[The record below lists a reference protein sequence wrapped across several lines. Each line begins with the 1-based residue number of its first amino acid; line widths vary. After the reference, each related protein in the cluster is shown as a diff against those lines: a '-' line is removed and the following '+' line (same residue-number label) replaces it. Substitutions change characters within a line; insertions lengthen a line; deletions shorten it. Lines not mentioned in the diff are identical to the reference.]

1 VGSKTGIRQS
11 FAAPARNDCVEIRGA
26 RQNNLK
32 GIDLDLPLGKLTVV
46 TGPSGSGKS
55 SLAFE
60 TIYAEGQRRYVETF
74 SPYMRQFLDRM
85 DKPRVDD
92 IRGIPPAIAIEQAN
106 PVKSSRSTV
115 GTMTEIND
123 YLKLLWPHV
132 AKAFCP
138 NCGREIRPET
148 AQSIADQ
155 ILQDCAGKNVLI
167 TFWVAVPPKTA
178 PRAFFDFLQQ
188 QGYLRVWIDNQVV
201 RADVAEPAF
210 GGQPLQVRTADAK
223 HERGRRGRAIQ
234 PVGSTGCPPGAER
247 TDPKIKRLGARVQ
260 VIQDRIAIGEENRA
274 RIAEAIETALRFG
287 KGKVN
292 VIPVEAGV
300 SPAKSKNAA
309 DAAATTA
316 MPFSIGWHC
325 AYCDLDIRPP
335 TPGLLSF
342 NNPLGACP
350 ECRGFGR
357 TISIDLN
364 KAIPDRR
371 LSIKQGVV
379 RVFRGAEFG
388 ESQKDLLRACAR
400 EEVDINVPFEELPE
414 ADQDFVIE
422 GEKRSGDY
430 TEEDYEHDRWYGVR
444 GFFRWLES
452 KTYKMHVRVLLSRY
466 RAYITCPR
474 CKGGR
479 YQPEA
484 LNYKISI
491 KPEIRTPKSE
501 IVLSL
506 PEFQALPISDAHDFL
521 RNIEIPAP
529 NKTAQMLRD
538 EICARLNYLCEVG
551 VSYLTLDRSTRTLSG
566 GEVQRVNLTTCLGA
580 SLVNTLFVMDE
591 PSIGLH
597 PRDVGQLVRVMRNLR
612 DKGNTLLVVEH
623 EEQIIRAADNLIDLG
638 PGRGEDGGELVWN
651 GPLDDFLA
659 RNGENVGSAGA
670 SPAVSHASRDT
681 GIIFGGAPKTALEG
695 ARAPQSLTRDYLTNR
710 KSIRFPK
717 SRRDWTSSIKLVG
730 ARQHNLKNIDV
741 DLPLGV
747 FACVTGVSGSG
758 KSTLIHDVL
767 YRNLLRARGQS
778 SDHQPSQSYGSAG
791 EPGACKS
798 VIGAHRIADVVMVD
812 QLPLARTPRS
822 TPILYLGLFDRVREL
837 FAARPEAM
845 AQGLTAGAFSF
856 NSGGGRCERCS
867 GTGYEKI
874 EMQFLSDLFVRC
886 AECEGKRFQ
895 PHVLKVRVQNKSIHD
910 VLELTVSEAI
920 EFFAQIGETTIEPSL
935 GAARPPLPG
944 RERNEVRV
952 GRATEISNGLKV
964 LEEVGLGYLRLGQ
977 PLNTLS
983 GGESQRLKLVRH
995 LTQTENVLPAS
1006 ALDGLRRGER
1016 STPMNREQA
1025 SNDQNRNGE
1034 AIGNLFIFDE
1044 PTTGLHFDD
1053 VAMLLQLFQR
1063 LVDRGHSIVVIE
1075 HNLEVIKCADWIID
1089 LGPEA
1094 GEAGGEVVATGTPEE
1109 IARVKHSHTGKFL
1122 RDVLG
1127 KGSAGMLPAVRG
1139 ILPRATQRAYA
1150 NDGNEFTLGAAEKPS
1165 DSMPDGASRMLALP
1179 NQRADGGRDGAIQ
1192 IHGAREH
1199 NLKNIDIKIP
1209 REQLVVITGLSGS
1222 GKSTLAFDI
1231 LFAEGQRRFLDSMS
1245 PYARQFVEQLE
1256 KPDVDLVSGL
1266 PPSVAIEQRVTRGG
1280 GKSTVATVT
1289 EVYHFLRL
1297 LFAKT
1302 GTQFCPDCDLPVA
1315 KQSVAS
1321 IVKQIEAAANRA
1333 PVKVLAPLVKAR
1345 KGFHTDVA
1353 HWAERQGFDTLY
1365 VDGRLVP
1372 ISHFRKL
1379 ERFIEHTIDVVVGM
1393 IDRRRVVHARDIVRR
1408 ALEIGRGTARLLDSK
1423 NRLTVTSTEM
1433 SCPGCGRAFEELDP
1447 RLFSFNS
1454 PHGACE
1460 ECGGFGE
1467 IWDRELQTAA
1477 NRDGESLLEN
1487 ELAAE
1492 RESEWI
1498 EEGEARECP
1507 SCHGSRL
1514 NAVARHVR
1522 VQGFTIDQF
1531 TNLSASEAARAID
1544 RLKFKGAHQTI
1555 AAGLLP
1561 EIQQRLLFMEK
1572 VGLGYLALGRSAK
1585 TLSGGESQ
1593 RIRLAAQLGSNLR
1606 GVLYVLD
1613 EPTIG
1618 LHPRDNLRLLETLTA
1633 LRNKGNSLV
1642 VVEHDDE
1649 TMRHADHIIDLG
1661 PRAGIHGGEV
1671 VVSGTLRDIER
1682 TPNSETARCLKKPLC
1697 HPIRGSRRS
1706 LPDTENWIEI
1716 RSACAN
1722 NLKGID
1728 VRFPV
1733 GRLSVIT
1740 GISGSGKSTLMH
1752 NVIWPA
1758 VCEQLKER
1766 KRAGNGDLFKLVSG
1780 AEEIEAVYE
1789 VDQSPIGKTSR
1800 STPGTYVK
1808 VFDEIRGLY
1817 AQLPVSRVRGYS
1829 ASRFSF
1835 NAEGGRCE
1843 TCKGQGAIKLEMN
1856 FLPSSYVPC
1865 EDCHGRRYNPQTLE
1879 VLYNEKSIGD
1889 VMEMTIEEAAQ
1900 FFSAHP
1906 KIARP
1911 LSLLLDTGLGY
1922 LKLGQPSPTLSGGE
1936 AQRLKLVTQLK
1947 RGVGRAADER
1957 IRKMRKPGSTLYLL
1971 EEPTIGLHMADI
1983 ELLLNVLHR
1992 LVDEGNTV
2000 IVIEHNLSVI
2010 AEADYIVDLGP
2021 EAGDAGGDLVACGTP
2036 EQVAKNRV
2044 SRTAPFLQKVLNQ
2057 SATRV
2062 FST

>member
-1 VGSKTGIRQS
+1 VSTEITQQIGGGDQHIASVRSPRICGASRDLELSPVGSKTGKKLRVFTS
-11 FAAPARNDCVEIRGA
+11 TRNDCVEIRGA

-32 GIDLDLPLGKLTVV
+32 GIDVDLLLGKLTVV

-55 SLAFE
+55 SLAFD

-85 DKPRVDD
+85 DKPRVDA
-92 IRGIPPAIAIEQAN
+92 IHGIPPAIAIEQAN
-106 PVKSSRSTV
+106 PVKTSRSTV

-123 YLKLLWPHV
+123 YLKLLWPRI
-132 AKAFCP
+132 ARAFCP
-138 NCGREIRPET
+138 NCAREIRPES
-148 AQSIADQ
+148 AQSIAEQ
-155 ILQDCAGKNVLI
+155 ILRECTGKNIVI
-167 TFWVAVPPKTA
+167 TFWVSVPPKTE
-178 PRAFFDFLQQ
+178 PRKFFDFLQQ

-201 RADVAEPAF
+201 RVDEA
-210 GGQPLQVRTADAK
+210 
-223 HERGRRGRAIQ
+223 
-234 PVGSTGCPPGAER
+234 
-247 TDPKIKRLGARVQ
+247 DPKNRRLGVRVQ
-260 VIQDRIAIGEENRA
+260 VIQDRIAITQENRG
-274 RIAEAIETALRFG
+274 RLMEAIETALRFG
-287 KGKVN
+287 KGQMN
-292 VIPVEAGV
+292 VIPIEGNIEHRTSNIEPPTDHGSLKAEYI
-300 SPAKSKNAA
+300 
-309 DAAATTA
+309 
-316 MPFSIGWHC
+316 PFSTGWHC

-335 TPGLLSF
+335 TIGLFSF

-357 TISIDLN
+357 TIAIDLN
-364 KAIPDRR
+364 KAIPDRS

-400 EEVDINVPFEELPE
+400 KDIDVNVPFEELPK
-414 ADQDFVIE
+414 ADHDFVIE
-422 GEKRSGDY
+422 GESVAGGGDPGITDAGY
-430 TEEDYEHDRWYGVR
+430 NEDYENDRWYGVR

-466 RAYITCPR
+466 RAYVTCPK
-474 CKGGR
+474 CNGGR

-484 LNYKISI
+484 LNYKVQGAAVSSPPRQ
-491 KPEIRTPKSE
+491 KGGLETAPPCST
-501 IVLSL
+501 L
-506 PEFQALPISDAHDFL
+506 PEFQALSISDARGIL
-521 RNIEIPAP
+521 RALEVSP
-529 NKTAQMLRD
+529 NDKTAQMLRD
-538 EICARLNYLCEVG
+538 EICSRLNYLCEVG
-551 VSYLTLDRSTRTLSG
+551 VGYLTLDRSTRTLSG

-597 PRDVGQLVRVMRNLR
+597 PRDVGQLVRVMHNLR

-623 EEQIIRAADNLIDLG
+623 EGQIIRAADNLIDLG
-638 PGRGEDGGELVWN
+638 PGRGEHGGELVWN
-651 GPLDDFLA
+651 GPLDQFV
-659 RNGENVGSAGA
+659 NGAGA
-670 SPAVSHASRDT
+670 PSRRHKWQNRL
-681 GIIFGGAPKTALEG
+681 GGAPS
-695 ARAPQSLTRDYLTNR
+695 PSLTLDYLTNR
-710 KSIRFPK
+710 KSIPIPR
-717 SRRDWTSSIKLVG
+717 SRRKSNSLIRILG

-741 DLPLGV
+741 ELPLGV
-747 FACVTGVSGSG
+747 FTCVTGVSGSG

-767 YRNLLRARGQS
+767 YRNLRRAKGQS
-778 SDHQPSQSYGSAG
+778 PDQ

-798 VIGAHRIADVVMVD
+798 ITGVNRIGDVVMVD
-812 QLPLARTPRS
+812 QAPLARTPRS
-822 TPILYLGLFDRVREL
+822 TPILYLGLFDRIREL
-837 FAARPEAM
+837 FAAQPEAM

-856 NSGGGRCERCS
+856 NFGNGRCERCS
-867 GTGYEKI
+867 GTAYEKI
-874 EMQFLSDLFVRC
+874 EMQFLSDLYVRC
-886 AECEGKRFQ
+886 SECGGKRFQ
-895 PHVLKVRVQNKSIHD
+895 PHVLKVRLQDKSIHD
-910 VLELTVSEAI
+910 ILELTINEAI
-920 EFFAQIGETTIEPSL
+920 QFFGRVAEQQIHGTSSPLSSPSDGEADAKRQVSV
-935 GAARPPLPG
+935 GPG
-944 RERNEVRV
+944 HQV
-952 GRATEISNGLKV
+952 SDGLKV
-964 LEEVGLGYLRLGQ
+964 LDEVGLGYLRLGQ

-983 GGESQRLKLVRH
+983 GGESQRLKLVGH
-995 LTQTENVLPAS
+995 LSVAPDNK
-1006 ALDGLRRGER
+1006 
-1016 STPMNREQA
+1016 
-1025 SNDQNRNGE
+1025 
-1034 AIGNLFIFDE
+1034 NLFIFDE

-1053 VAMLLQLFQR
+1053 VAMLLRLFQR
-1063 LVDRGHSIVVIE
+1063 LVDRGHSLVVVE
-1075 HNLEVIKCADWIID
+1075 HNLDVIKSADWIID

-1094 GEAGGEVVATGTPEE
+1094 GDQGGEVVTTGTPEQV
-1109 IARVKHSHTGKFL
+1109 ARAENSHTGRFL
-1122 RDVLG
+1122 AQIL
-1127 KGSAGMLPAVRG
+1127 GSARGSRAVFG
-1139 ILPRATQRAYA
+1139 GSPKITMSVYA
-1150 NDGNEFTLGAAEKPS
+1150 EEDDESALRAAEEPLGQR
-1165 DSMPDGASRMLALP
+1165 PNGARRRRALP
-1179 NQRADGGRDGAIQ
+1179 NPLKDGAI
-1192 IHGAREH
+1192 HVRGAREH
-1199 NLKNIDIKIP
+1199 NLQNIDLKIP

-1302 GTQFCPDCDLPVA
+1302 GTQFCPGCDLPVA
-1315 KQSVAS
+1315 KQSVQS
-1321 IVKQIEAAANRA
+1321 IIKQIETAAKRGSL
-1333 PVKVLAPLVKAR
+1333 KVLAPLVKAR

-1353 HWAERQGFDTLY
+1353 RWAERQGFDTLY
-1365 VDGRLVP
+1365 VDGKLVP
-1372 ISHFRKL
+1372 IARFRKL
-1379 ERFIEHTIDVVVGM
+1379 ERFKEHTIDVVTGL
-1393 IDRRRVVHARDIVRR
+1393 IDRRRLADAREIARQ

-1423 NRLTVTSTEM
+1423 NRITVVSTEM
-1433 SCPGCGRAFEELDP
+1433 SCPNCGRAFEELDP

-1454 PHGACE
+1454 PHGMCE

-1467 IWDRELQTAA
+1467 IWDQDYQTG
-1477 NRDGESLLEN
+1477 NSRDDESALEN

-1492 RESEWI
+1492 RQSEWI

-1522 VQGFTIDQF
+1522 VQGHTIDQF
-1531 TNLSASEAARAID
+1531 TNLSSSEAARRIEKL
-1544 RLKFKGAHQTI
+1544 RFKGNDQTV
-1555 AAGLLP
+1555 AAGLIP
-1561 EIQQRLLFMEK
+1561 EIQQRLHFMQK

-1618 LHPRDNLRLLETLTA
+1618 LHPRDNLRLLETLIA
-1633 LRNKGNSLV
+1633 LRNKGNSLI
-1642 VVEHDDE
+1642 VVEHDEE
-1649 TMRHADHIIDLG
+1649 TMRSADHIVDLG

-1671 VVSGTLRDIER
+1671 VAAGTLRDIEKN
-1682 TPNSETARCLKKPLC
+1682 PKSETARCMKSPLC

-1706 LPDTENWIEI
+1706 LRAVESWIEI
-1716 RSACAN
+1716 RGARAN
-1722 NLKGID
+1722 NLKSID

-1733 GRLSVIT
+1733 ARLSVIT

-1752 NVIWPA
+1752 DELLPRVR
-1758 VCEQLKER
+1758 ETLGSGR
-1766 KRAGNGDLFKLVSG
+1766 RGDLISG
-1780 AEEIEAVYE
+1780 ILPSRTSQLHLWPDKSQKKKSLLGQNAATSMLQACVPQNVRIIEAVYE

-1808 VFDEIRGLY
+1808 VFDEIRNLY

-1843 TCKGQGAIKLEMN
+1843 TCKGQGLIKLEMN

-1879 VLYNEKSIGD
+1879 VLYNERSIGD

-1900 FFSAHP
+1900 FFSPHP

-1911 LSLLLDTGLGY
+1911 LSLLVDTGLGY

-1947 RGVGRAADER
+1947 RGVGRAVDER
-1957 IRKMRKPGSTLYLL
+1957 LRKMRKPGSTLYLL

-2000 IVIEHNLSVI
+2000 IVIEHNLSII

-2021 EAGDAGGDLVACGTP
+2021 EAGDAGGDVVACGTP
-2036 EQVAKNRV
+2036 EQVAKNRI
-2044 SRTAPFLQKVLNQ
+2044 SRTAPFLRKVLT
-2057 SATRV
+2057 AKTLIAR
-2062 FST
+2062 

>member
-1 VGSKTGIRQS
+1 VGSKTASTKHLRATI
-11 FAAPARNDCVEIRGA
+11 AKDCIEIRGA

-32 GIDLDLPLGKLTVV
+32 GIDVDLPLGQLTVV

-123 YLKLLWPHV
+123 YLKLLWPRV
-132 AKAFCP
+132 ARAFCP
-138 NCGREIRPET
+138 SCRREIRPET
-148 AQSIADQ
+148 AQSISHQ
-155 ILQDCAGKNVLI
+155 VLHSCAGKTVLV
-167 TFWVAVPPKTA
+167 TFWVVVPPKTE
-178 PRAFFDFLQQ
+178 PRKFFEFLQQ
-188 QGYLRVWIDNQVV
+188 QGYLRVWIDNQIV
-201 RADVAEPAF
+201 RVD
-210 GGQPLQVRTADAK
+210 G
-223 HERGRRGRAIQ
+223 
-234 PVGSTGCPPGAER
+234 
-247 TDPKIKRLGARVQ
+247 DPKLKRLGGRVQ
-260 VIQDRIAIGEENRA
+260 VIQDRITVSEENRP
-274 RIAEAIETALRFG
+274 RLVEGIETALRFG

-292 VIPVEAGV
+292 VIPIWE
-300 SPAKSKNAA
+300 NAQGPR
-309 DAAATTA
+309 DHRSQITDHEL
-316 MPFSIGWHC
+316 PFSTGWHC
-325 AYCDLDIRPP
+325 AHCDLDIRPP
-335 TPGLLSF
+335 TPGLFSF

-357 TISIDLN
+357 TIAIDLN
-364 KAIPDRR
+364 KAIPNRS

-400 EEVDINVPFEELPE
+400 KEIDINVPFEELPK

-430 TEEDYEHDRWYGVR
+430 TAEDYENDRWYGVR

-466 RAYITCPR
+466 RAYITCPS
-474 CKGGR
+474 CNGGR

-484 LNYKISI
+484 LNYKIPAKS
-491 KPEIRTPKSE
+491 EIRNPKSE
-501 IVLSL
+501 IQLTL
-506 PEFQALPISDAHDFL
+506 PEFQGLSISHARDFL
-521 RNIEIPAP
+521 TAIEIAS
-529 NKTAQMLRD
+529 NDSTARMLRD

-551 VSYLTLDRSTRTLSG
+551 VGYLRLDRSTRTLSG

-580 SLVNTLFVMDE
+580 SLVNALFVMDE

-597 PRDVGQLVRVMRNLR
+597 PRDVGRLVRVMHNLR

-623 EEQIIRAADNLIDLG
+623 EEQIIRAADNLIDIG
-638 PGRGEDGGELVWN
+638 PSRGEHGGELVWN
-651 GPLDDFLA
+651 GTLERFV
-659 RNGENVGSAGA
+659 NG
-670 SPAVSHASRDT
+670 
-681 GIIFGGAPKTALEG
+681 GGAPSRRTMGGNRREG
-695 ARAPQSLTRDYLTNR
+695 APTPSLTRDYLRGEKSIPIPRSRR
-710 KSIRFPK
+710 KSRWSIR
-717 SRRDWTSSIKLVG
+717 IIG
-730 ARQHNLKNIDV
+730 ARQHNLKSIDV

-747 FACVTGVSGSG
+747 FTCVTGVSGSG
-758 KSTLIHDVL
+758 KSTLTHDVL
-767 YRNLLRARGQS
+767 YRNLLIAKGQS
-778 SDHQPSQSYGSAG
+778 SDQ
-791 EPGACKS
+791 EPGVCKS
-798 VIGAHRIADVVMVD
+798 ITGAHRIRDVIMVD
-812 QLPLARTPRS
+812 QAPLARTPRS
-822 TPILYLGLFDRVREL
+822 TPLLYLGLYDRVREL
-837 FAARPEAM
+837 FAAQPEAM
-845 AQGLTAGAFSF
+845 SQGLMAGTFSF
-856 NSGGGRCERCS
+856 NSGSGRCERCS

-895 PHVLKVRVQNKSIHD
+895 PHVLKVQVHGKSID
-910 VLELTVSEAI
+910 DLLKLTVSEAI
-920 EFFAQIGETTIEPSL
+920 AFFAQIDEDKSLSEPLS
-935 GAARPPLPG
+935 
-944 RERNEVRV
+944 
-952 GRATEISNGLKV
+952 V
-964 LEEVGLGYLRLGQ
+964 LEEVGLGYLQLGQ

-983 GGESQRLKLVRH
+983 GGESQRLKLVGH
-995 LTQTENVLPAS
+995 LRETENVQRP
-1006 ALDGLRRGER
+1006 
-1016 STPMNREQA
+1016 
-1025 SNDQNRNGE
+1025 NGK
-1034 AIGNLFIFDE
+1034 AVGNLFIFDE

-1053 VAMLLQLFQR
+1053 VAMLLRLFQR

-1075 HNLEVIKCADWIID
+1075 HNLEVIKCADWIVD

-1094 GEAGGEVVATGTPEE
+1094 GDAGGDVVAVGTPEQV
-1109 IARVKHSHTGKFL
+1109 ARIENSHTGRFL
-1122 RDVLG
+1122 RSVLSKSSRVPYVIPSREDG
-1127 KGSAGMLPAVRG
+1127 EGPDKTSRESVRSF
-1139 ILPRATQRAYA
+1139 AYA
-1150 NDGNEFTLGAAEKPS
+1150 QDDRAELARAAEEAPRFRVNG
-1165 DSMPDGASRMLALP
+1165 DS
-1179 NQRADGGRDGAIQ
+1179 AIQ
-1192 IHGAREH
+1192 VHGAREH
-1199 NLKNIDIKIP
+1199 NLKNIDVKIP
-1209 REQLVVITGLSGS
+1209 REQMVVITGLSGS

-1302 GTQFCPDCDLPVA
+1302 GTQFCPDCDLPVE
-1315 KQSVAS
+1315 KQSLAA
-1321 IVKQIEAAANRA
+1321 IAKQIESTAKRG
-1333 PVKVLAPLVKAR
+1333 PVRVLAPLVKAR
-1345 KGFHTDVA
+1345 KGFHTEVA
-1353 HWAERQGFDTLY
+1353 RWAERQGFDTLY
-1365 VDGRLVP
+1365 VDGKLVSV
-1372 ISHFRKL
+1372 SHFRKL
-1379 ERFIEHTIDVVVGM
+1379 ERFKEHTIDVVVGF
-1393 IDRRRVVHARDIVRR
+1393 IDRKRIAETRDVVRR
-1408 ALEIGRGTARLLDSK
+1408 ALEIGRGTARLLDTK
-1423 NRLTVTSTEM
+1423 NRLTVVSTEM
-1433 SCPGCGRAFEELDP
+1433 SCPNCGRAFEELDP

-1467 IWDRELQTAA
+1467 IWDQDLQTAA
-1477 NRDGESLLEN
+1477 NPDGESVLET

-1498 EEGEARECP
+1498 EEGEAHECP

-1514 NAVARHVR
+1514 NAVACHVR
-1522 VQGFTIDQF
+1522 VQGYTIDQF
-1531 TNLSASEAARAID
+1531 TNLSAGEAARKIEK
-1544 RLKFKGAHQTI
+1544 LKFRGTHQTI
-1555 AAGLLP
+1555 AAGLVP
-1561 EIQQRLLFMEK
+1561 EIQQRLRFMEK

-1618 LHPRDNLRLLETLTA
+1618 LHPRDNLRLLDTLTA
-1633 LRNKGNSLV
+1633 LRNKGNSLII
-1642 VVEHDDE
+1642 VEHDEE
-1649 TMRHADHIIDLG
+1649 TMRRADHIVDLG

-1671 VVSGTLRDIER
+1671 VATGSLRDVER
-1682 TPNSETARCLKKPLC
+1682 NPDSETARCLKIPLR
-1697 HPIRGSRRS
+1697 HPTRGSRR
-1706 LPDTENWIEI
+1706 PVRDVEDWIEV
-1716 RSACAN
+1716 RGARAN
-1722 NLKGID
+1722 NLRDID

-1733 GRLSVIT
+1733 GRLSLIT

-1752 NVIWPA
+1752 EVIWPA
-1758 VCEQLKER
+1758 VREQLTER

-1780 AEEIEAVYE
+1780 AQEIEAIYE

-1808 VFDEIRGLY
+1808 VFDEIRNLY

-1843 TCKGQGAIKLEMN
+1843 TCKGQGVIKLEMN
-1856 FLPSSYVPC
+1856 FLPRSYVPC
-1865 EDCHGRRYNPQTLE
+1865 EDCGGKRYNPQTLE
-1879 VLYNEKSIGD
+1879 VLYNDKSIGD
-1889 VMEMTIEEAAQ
+1889 VMEMTIEEAAE
-1900 FFSAHP
+1900 FFSVHP

-1911 LSLLLDTGLGY
+1911 LSLLVDTGLGY

-1947 RGVGRAADER
+1947 RGVNRAADER

-2021 EAGDAGGDLVACGTP
+2021 EAGADGGEVVACGTP

-2044 SRTAPFLQKVLNQ
+2044 SRTAPFLRKVLN
-2057 SATRV
+2057 SSRAKKTR
-2062 FST
+2062 SS

>member
-1 VGSKTGIRQS
+1 VGSKIAKNKRVTTPS
-11 FAAPARNDCVEIRGA
+11 AKDCIEIRGA

-32 GIDLDLPLGKLTVV
+32 GIDVDLPLGKLTVV

-123 YLKLLWPHV
+123 YLKLLWPRV
-132 AKAFCP
+132 ARAFCP
-138 NCGREIRPET
+138 SCSREIRPET
-148 AQSIADQ
+148 AQSISHQ
-155 ILQDCAGKNVLI
+155 VLHDCSGKTVLI
-167 TFWVAVPPKTA
+167 MFWVPVPSKTD
-178 PRAFFDFLQQ
+178 PRKFFDFLQQ
-188 QGYLRVWIDNQVV
+188 QGYLRVWIDNQIV
-201 RADVAEPAF
+201 RVDV
-210 GGQPLQVRTADAK
+210 
-223 HERGRRGRAIQ
+223 
-234 PVGSTGCPPGAER
+234 
-247 TDPKIKRLGARVQ
+247 DPKFKRLGARVQ
-260 VIQDRIAIGEENRA
+260 VIQDRIAISEQNRA
-274 RIAEAIETALRFG
+274 RLIEAIETALRFG
-287 KGKVN
+287 KGKIN
-292 VIPVEAGV
+292 IISLSQNAQPPTPSIQRRTDHG
-300 SPAKSKNAA
+300 SPIS
-309 DAAATTA
+309 DHEL
-316 MPFSIGWHC
+316 PFSTGWHC
-325 AYCDLDIRPP
+325 AHCDLDIRPP
-335 TPGLLSF
+335 TPGLFSF

-357 TISIDLN
+357 TIAIDLN
-364 KAIPDRR
+364 KAIPNRG

-400 EEVDINVPFEELPE
+400 KEIDIDVPFEELPK

-430 TEEDYEHDRWYGVR
+430 TEDDYENDRWYGVR

-466 RAYITCPR
+466 RAYVTCPS
-474 CKGGR
+474 CNGGR
-479 YQPEA
+479 YQPDA
-484 LNYKISI
+484 LNYKIVAAVRARRDSA
-491 KPEIRTPKSE
+491 RTAPAQ
-501 IVLSL
+501 LTL
-506 PEFQALPISDAHDFL
+506 PEFQALSILDARNFL
-521 RNIEIPAP
+521 TAIEISS
-529 NKTAQMLRD
+529 NDSTARMLRD

-551 VSYLTLDRSTRTLSG
+551 VGYLTLDRSTRTLSG

-591 PSIGLH
+591 PSVGLH
-597 PRDVGQLVRVMRNLR
+597 PRDVGRLVRVMHNLR

-623 EEQIIRAADNLIDLG
+623 EEQIIRAADNLIDIG
-638 PGRGEDGGELVWN
+638 PGRGEHGGELVWN
-651 GPLDDFLA
+651 GSLRDFLA
-659 RNGENVGSAGA
+659 RDGGNLRSAGA
-670 SPAVSHASRDT
+670 ETSGR
-681 GIIFGGAPKTALEG
+681 G
-695 ARAPQSLTRDYLTNR
+695 ARAPQSLTHDYLTNR
-710 KSIRFPK
+710 KSISLPK
-717 SRRDWTSSIKLVG
+717 SRRRSTSSIKIIG
-730 ARQHNLKNIDV
+730 AQQHNLKNIDV
-741 DLPLGV
+741 ELPLGV
-747 FACVTGVSGSG
+747 FTCVTGVSGSG

-767 YRNLLRARGQS
+767 YRNLLVAKGQS
-778 SDHQPSQSYGSAG
+778 SDREA
-791 EPGACKS
+791 GACKS
-798 VIGAHRIADVVMVD
+798 VTGAHRIRDVIMVD
-812 QLPLARTPRS
+812 QAPLARTPRS
-822 TPILYLGLFDRVREL
+822 TPLLYLGLYDRVREL
-837 FAARPEAM
+837 FAAQPEAM
-845 AQGLTAGAFSF
+845 SQGLAAGAFSF
-856 NSGGGRCERCS
+856 NSGSGRCERCS

-895 PHVLKVRVQNKSIHD
+895 PHVLKVRLHGKSIHD
-910 VLELTVSEAI
+910 LLKLTVSEAI
-920 EFFAQIGETTIEPSL
+920 EFFAQIGEHKTLAEPLS
-935 GAARPPLPG
+935 
-944 RERNEVRV
+944 
-952 GRATEISNGLKV
+952 V

-995 LTQTENVLPAS
+995 LRETENVVALAS
-1006 ALDGLRRGER
+1006 SQFPIDRM
-1016 STPMNREQA
+1016 PMPR
-1025 SNDQNRNGE
+1025 
-1034 AIGNLFIFDE
+1034 GNLFIFDE

-1053 VAMLLQLFQR
+1053 VAMLVRLFQR

-1075 HNLEVIKCADWIID
+1075 HNLEVIKCADWIVD

-1094 GEAGGEVVATGTPEE
+1094 GDAGGDVVAVGTPEQ
-1109 IARVKHSHTGKFL
+1109 IAKIENSHTGKFL
-1122 RDVLG
+1122 RQVLSKSRRALHVIPSREDG
-1127 KGSAGMLPAVRG
+1127 EG
-1139 ILPRATQRAYA
+1139 PRKASRELERSFACAQDDEVEIAR
-1150 NDGNEFTLGAAEKPS
+1150 AAEDAPRFRVN
-1165 DSMPDGASRMLALP
+1165 GV
-1179 NQRADGGRDGAIQ
+1179 NGAIQ
-1192 IHGAREH
+1192 VHGAREH
-1199 NLKNIDIKIP
+1199 NLKNIDVKIP
-1209 REQLVVITGLSGS
+1209 RERMVVITGLSGS

-1289 EVYHFLRL
+1289 EVYHFFRL

-1302 GTQFCPDCDLPVA
+1302 GTQFCPDCDLPVE
-1315 KQSVAS
+1315 KQSLAA
-1321 IVKQIEAAANRA
+1321 ITKQIESTAKRG
-1333 PVKVLAPLVKAR
+1333 PVRVLAPLVKAR
-1345 KGFHTDVA
+1345 KGFHTEVA
-1353 HWAERQGFDTLY
+1353 RWAERQGFDTLY
-1365 VDGRLVP
+1365 VDGKLIP
-1372 ISHFRKL
+1372 TPHFRKL
-1379 ERFIEHTIDVVVGM
+1379 ERFKEHTIDVVVGL
-1393 IDRRRVVHARDIVRR
+1393 IDRKRIAEAREVVRR
-1408 ALEIGRGTARLLDSK
+1408 ALEIGRGTGRLLDSK
-1423 NRLTVTSTEM
+1423 NRLTVMSTEM
-1433 SCPGCGRAFEELDP
+1433 SCPNCGRAFEQLDP

-1467 IWDRELQTAA
+1467 IWDQDLQTAA
-1477 NRDGESLLEN
+1477 SPDGESVLET

-1522 VQGFTIDQF
+1522 VQGYTIDQF
-1531 TNLSASEAARAID
+1531 TNLSASEAARKID
-1544 RLKFKGAHQTI
+1544 RLRFRGTHQTI
-1555 AAGLLP
+1555 AVGLVP
-1561 EIQQRLLFMEK
+1561 EIQQRLRFMEK

-1618 LHPRDNLRLLETLTA
+1618 LHPRDNVRLLDTLAA
-1633 LRNKGNSLV
+1633 LRNKGNSLII
-1642 VVEHDDE
+1642 VEHDEE
-1649 TMRHADHIIDLG
+1649 TMRRADHIVDLG

-1671 VVSGTLRDIER
+1671 VVSGTLRDVER
-1682 TPNSETARCLKKPLC
+1682 NPDSETARYLKSPLQ
-1697 HPIRGSRRS
+1697 HPTRGSRRS
-1706 LPDTENWIEI
+1706 LRDVGDWIEV
-1716 RSACAN
+1716 RGARAN
-1722 NLKGID
+1722 NLKDLD

-1752 NVIWPA
+1752 EVIWPA
-1758 VCEQLKER
+1758 VGEQLKER

-1780 AEEIEAVYE
+1780 GQEIEAVYE

-1808 VFDEIRGLY
+1808 VLDEIRNLY

-1843 TCKGQGAIKLEMN
+1843 TCKGQGVIKLEMN
-1856 FLPSSYVPC
+1856 FLPRSYVPC
-1865 EDCHGRRYNPQTLE
+1865 EDCCGKRYNPQTLE
-1879 VLYNEKSIGD
+1879 VLYNDKSIGD
-1889 VMEMTIEEAAQ
+1889 VMEMTIEEAAE

-1911 LSLLLDTGLGY
+1911 LSLLVDTGLGY

-1947 RGVGRAADER
+1947 RGVSRAADER

-1983 ELLLNVLHR
+1983 ELLLRVLHR

-2021 EAGDAGGDLVACGTP
+2021 EAGADGGEVVACGTP

-2044 SRTAPFLQKVLNQ
+2044 SRTAPFLRKVLNT
-2057 SATRV
+2057 SRAKRALS
-2062 FST
+2062 F

>member
-1 VGSKTGIRQS
+1 MGSKAVEKKCVTAV
-11 FAAPARNDCVEIRGA
+11 AAATCVEIRGA

-32 GIDLDLPLGKLTVV
+32 GIDVDLPLGKLTVV

-106 PVKSSRSTV
+106 PVKSSRSTI

-123 YLKLLWPHV
+123 YLKLLWPRV

-138 NCGREIRPET
+138 SCGREIRPET
-148 AQSIADQ
+148 AKSIADEV
-155 ILQDCAGKNVLI
+155 LRDCADKSVLI
-167 TFWVAVPPKTA
+167 TFWVAVPAKTE
-178 PRAFFDFLQQ
+178 PRTFFEFLQQ
-188 QGYLRVWIDNQVV
+188 QGYLRVWIDNEVV
-201 RADVAEPAF
+201 RVD
-210 GGQPLQVRTADAK
+210 D
-223 HERGRRGRAIQ
+223 
-234 PVGSTGCPPGAER
+234 
-247 TDPKIKRLGARVQ
+247 DPKKIKRLGARVQ
-260 VIQDRIAIGEENRA
+260 VIQDRISINQEDRA
-274 RIAEAIETALRFG
+274 RLVEALETALRFG

-292 VIPVEAGV
+292 IVDLEAK
-300 SPAKSKNAA
+300 AEH
-309 DAAATTA
+309 
-316 MPFSIGWHC
+316 PFSTGWHC
-325 AYCDLDIRPP
+325 PHCDVDIRPP
-335 TPGLLSF
+335 TPGLFTF

-357 TISIDLN
+357 TITIDLN
-364 KAIPDRR
+364 KAIPDRS

-379 RVFRGAEFG
+379 RVFRGNEFG
-388 ESQKDLLRACAR
+388 NSQKDLLRACAR
-400 EEVDINVPFEELPE
+400 EEIDISVPFEELPK
-414 ADQDFVIE
+414 ADQEFVIS
-422 GEKRSGDY
+422 GEKRSGQY
-430 TEEDYEHDRWYGVR
+430 TEDDYENDRWYGVR

-452 KTYKMHVRVLLSRY
+452 QVYKMHMRVLLSRY
-466 RAYITCPR
+466 RAYTTCPS
-474 CKGGR
+474 CNGGR
-479 YQPEA
+479 FQPEA
-484 LNYKISI
+484 LNYKIVVG
-491 KPEIRTPKSE
+491 KD
-501 IVLSL
+501 L
-506 PEFQALPISDAHDFL
+506 FALPDFAALSISNARDLLAK
-521 RNIEIPAP
+521 IEISSGDS
-529 NKTAQMLRD
+529 TVRMLRD

-551 VSYLTLDRSTRTLSG
+551 VGYLTLDRSTRTLSG

-597 PRDVGQLVRVMRNLR
+597 PRDIGRLVRVMHNLR
-612 DKGNTLLVVEH
+612 DRGNTLLVVEH
-623 EEQIIRAADNLIDLG
+623 EEQIIRAADNLIDIG
-638 PGRGEDGGELVWN
+638 PGRGERGGELVFN
-651 GPLDDFLA
+651 GALDQLLF
-659 RNGENVGSAGA
+659 RKN
-670 SPAVSHASRDT
+670 
-681 GIIFGGAPKTALEG
+681 
-695 ARAPQSLTRDYLTNR
+695 SLTGDYLSGR
-710 KSIRFPK
+710 KSIPVSK
-717 SRRDWTSSIKLVG
+717 KRRRSTSSLKITG
-730 ARQHNLKNIDV
+730 AREHNLKNINV

-747 FACVTGVSGSG
+747 FTCVTGVSGSG

-767 YRNLLRARGQS
+767 YRNLLIAKGQAT
-778 SDHQPSQSYGSAG
+778 DQEA
-791 EPGACKS
+791 GACKS
-798 VIGAHRIADVVMVD
+798 VSGAHRIGEVVMVD
-812 QLPLARTPRS
+812 QSPLARTPRS
-822 TPILYLGLFDRVREL
+822 TPILYLGLYDRVREL

-845 AQGLTAGAFSF
+845 SQGLTASAFSF
-856 NSGGGRCERCS
+856 NSGSGRCERCS
-867 GTGYEKI
+867 GTGFEKI
-874 EMQFLSDLFVRC
+874 EMQFLSDLYVRC

-895 PHVLKVRVQNKSIHD
+895 PHVLKIKLHGKSIHD
-910 VLELTVSEAI
+910 VLELTVSQAI
-920 EFFAQIGETTIEPSL
+920 QFFAQIGEEKTLSD
-935 GAARPPLPG
+935 PLD
-944 RERNEVRV
+944 
-952 GRATEISNGLKV
+952 V
-964 LEEVGLGYLRLGQ
+964 LDEVGLGYLRLGQ

-995 LTQTENVLPAS
+995 LAESKTAADVEGNG
-1006 ALDGLRRGER
+1006 DGAR
-1016 STPMNREQA
+1016 
-1025 SNDQNRNGE
+1025 
-1034 AIGNLFIFDE
+1034 GNLFIFDE

-1053 VAMLLQLFQR
+1053 VAMLLRVFQR
-1063 LVDRGHSIVVIE
+1063 LVERGNSIIVIE
-1075 HNLEVIKCADWIID
+1075 HNLEVIKSADWIVD

-1094 GEAGGEVVATGTPEE
+1094 GDDGGEVVGVGTPEQ
-1109 IARVKHSHTGKFL
+1109 IAKIENSHTGKFL
-1122 RDVLG
+1122 QKLLS
-1127 KGSAGMLPAVRG
+1127 SARTASRPSSRRLAHPNG
-1139 ILPRATQRAYA
+1139 
-1150 NDGNEFTLGAAEKPS
+1150 DEEEFARAAETAPRFRINGS
-1165 DSMPDGASRMLALP
+1165 
-1179 NQRADGGRDGAIQ
+1179 NGAIG

-1199 NLKNIDIKIP
+1199 NLKNIDVTIP
-1209 REQLVVITGLSGS
+1209 RDQMVVITGLSGS

-1256 KPDVDLVSGL
+1256 KPDVDLVTGL

-1302 GTQFCPDCDLPVA
+1302 GTQFCPDCDLPVE
-1315 KQSVAS
+1315 KQSLAA
-1321 IVKQIEAAANRA
+1321 IVKQIETAAKKGAL
-1333 PVKVLAPLVKAR
+1333 KVLAPVVKAR

-1353 HWAERQGFDTLY
+1353 RWAERQAFDTLY
-1365 VDGRLVP
+1365 VDGALIP
-1372 ISHFRKL
+1372 IAQFRRL
-1379 ERFIEHTIDVVVGM
+1379 ERFKEHSIAVVVGV
-1393 IDRRRVVHARDIVRR
+1393 IDAKRIAKARNLAQR
-1408 ALEIGRGTARLLDSK
+1408 ALDIGRGTAHLLDSK
-1423 NRLTVTSTEM
+1423 NRLTVMSTEM
-1433 SCPGCGRAFEELDP
+1433 SCPNCGRAFEELDP

-1467 IWDRELQTAA
+1467 IWDQEFQT
-1477 NRDGESLLEN
+1477 GEDDHSDSVLEN
-1487 ELAAE
+1487 ELRAE

-1498 EEGEARECP
+1498 DATEAHECP

-1522 VQGFTIDQF
+1522 VRGQTIDQF
-1531 TNLSASEAARAID
+1531 TNLSASEAARKID
-1544 RLKFKGAHQTI
+1544 KLKFHGTQQTI
-1555 AAGLLP
+1555 AADLIP
-1561 EIQQRLLFMEK
+1561 EIRQRLRFMQN

-1618 LHPRDNLRLLETLTA
+1618 LHSRDNLRLLDTLAA
-1633 LRNKGNSLV
+1633 LREKGNSLV
-1642 VVEHDDE
+1642 IVEHDEE
-1649 TMRHADHIIDLG
+1649 TMRRADYIVDLG
-1661 PRAGIHGGEV
+1661 PRAGSHGGEV
-1671 VVSGTLRDIER
+1671 VATGTLRDLER
-1682 TPNSETARCLKKPLC
+1682 SKNSETGRCLKTPLS
-1697 HPIRGSRRS
+1697 HPTRKSRRS
-1706 LPDTENWIEI
+1706 LGAVENWIQVHGA
-1716 RSACAN
+1716 RAN
-1722 NLKGID
+1722 NLKDVD

-1752 NVIWPA
+1752 DVLLPA
-1758 VCEQLKER
+1758 VIEQLENR
-1766 KRAGNGDLFKLVSG
+1766 KRSGNGDLFKLVSG
-1780 AEEIEAVYE
+1780 TEEIEAIYE

-1800 STPGTYVK
+1800 STPGTYIK
-1808 VFDEIRGLY
+1808 VFDEIRNLY

-1843 TCKGQGAIKLEMN
+1843 SCKGQGVIKLEMN
-1856 FLPSSYVPC
+1856 FLPEALVPC
-1865 EDCHGRRYNPQTLE
+1865 EDCGGRRYNPQTLE

-1889 VMEMTIEEAAQ
+1889 VMEMTIEEAAE
-1900 FFSAHP
+1900 FFRAHP

-1911 LSLLLDTGLGY
+1911 LSLLVETGLGY

-1947 RGVGRAADER
+1947 RGVGRAENER

-1983 ELLLNVLHR
+1983 DLLLKVLHR

-2021 EAGDAGGDLVACGTP
+2021 EAGPDGGKIVAVGTP
-2036 EQVAKNRV
+2036 EQVAKNRT
-2044 SRTAPFLQKVLNQ
+2044 SRTAPFLRKTLAQSGADRQK
-2057 SATRV
+2057 
-2062 FST
+2062 